1 MKRSVK
7 LRHRSSSC
15 RDLPL
20 LCIAV
25 VAAGLLAAC
34 AQVPGRVH
42 KISPAVSGEPLV
54 YMSDDGG
61 SSAFWL
67 VEADRPATRQLLQS
81 MPHAPGW
88 SGRAALAPNGSTL
101 AYTLLGRNSS
111 DPDHEAQIWLLNLED
126 RQTVL
131 FVAGV
136 DLRSALV
143 WSADSSSIAYEHRTG
158 TRGEIWERSFG
169 ADPEF
174 VAASPAGAE
183 LIPFAFGPDGT
194 LLAALYD
201 QGGTDIVGVQPG
213 DARQTRHVSNGVARD
228 LVLSP
233 DGGRA
238 AFVFDDDATAPS
250 SGGGTV
256 DLRTG
261 ATARLPHRWGEIIG
275 VAWTA
280 ANRLTAGST
289 GMAAGI
295 RDESGDVVVASRD
308 GGFDQPLAW
317 SPSGRY
323 LAVRHFR
330 GQTGGDPGAASELV
344 VKNDGARFD
353 LTTGQPARFVGWLAP
368 YSNAGQR

>member
-61 SSAFWL
+61 ILGFLAGRGRSAGHPTAAAEHAACSRVEQARSSGS
-67 VEADRPATRQLLQS
+67 E
-81 MPHAPGW
+81 
-88 SGRAALAPNGSTL
+88 RATL

-143 WSADSSSIAYEHRTG
+143 WSADSSSIAVRAPNWHPGRDLG
-158 TRGEIWERSFG
+158 AVVRSRSG
-169 ADPEF
+169 
-174 VAASPAGAE
+174 VRRRLPAGAE
-183 LIPFAFGPDGT
+183 PDPVRLRAGRDLARRAVRPRRHRYRRCPARGRATGP
-194 LLAALYD
+194 
-201 QGGTDIVGVQPG
+201 
-213 DARQTRHVSNGVARD
+213 ARQQWRGSRSSS
-228 LVLSP
+228 L
-233 DGGRA
+233 RME
-238 AFVFDDDATAPS
+238 DAPPSFSTTMPPAPS

-323 LAVRHFR
+323 LRR
-330 GQTGGDPGAASELV
+330 CDTSGGKPAGIR
-344 VKNDGARFD
+344 ARR
-353 LTTGQPARFVGWLAP
+353 PNW
-368 YSNAGQR
+368 